1 MLSEADPGAVGTEL
15 TRVPG
20 RIRRDWFD
28 RYLEGP
34 ARFHPGT
41 PMPSIFSRGQPAS
54 LSSVLDG
61 DPRKQREALWS
72 YFALGKDAPS
82 PKPPPPMPVASP
94 ALGEPPLIAQI
105 PIRLPDG
112 KTVESISVLYAS
124 HDLIVYDVGSGA
136 FHSAYTGAEIL
147 RDAQG
152 RLRTFRIAGT
162 PVGDGFHADP
172 PLRMTGPDKPEAP
185 TEHTFLGYDRLPD
198 GVRIRWQLHF
208 SSGRVEMTETLRL
221 VADQERRLLREFRG
235 TGIPAS
241 RSLEVRSRAPR
252 ALAVDV
258 TASIGAVKSTTTDGV
273 LRASLSANKEGV
285 VAAVLRYKL
294 AAPASP
300 PKIERSLR
308 AETEKIDGVLERPGY
323 RAIVY
328 PRPKTISGEDR
339 IMPSALAVDPK
350 DGRVFVASMKT
361 GELFVLRD
369 PTGDGRKARF
379 DNYTRGLFQEAYSML
394 AEPDALYVLHR
405 RNLTRLVDGDGDGVA
420 DRFDRVAALPHGI
433 ADTYDYGYGLVRDK
447 SGGFVFSFAP
457 YANTQLPGSGGAVR
471 LAPGYKQ
478 REIAFGFRNP
488 IGWCSGPRGDIFF
501 TDNQGEWVATNKLC
515 HLVEG
520 RYYGFPNP
528 AQPQHTKKP
537 AGRTAVWIPYG
548 WAKSINGVAYDGS
561 GGKFGPFAGQ
571 FFLAEL
577 MFGGALLR
585 ADVEKVNG
593 EYQGVCFP
601 FWGRGLLGPLTLAF
615 DPRGRLWVG
624 GITEPGWMAQ
634 PDRGALFRIDFT
646 GLGPFEI
653 QTIRVLPR
661 GFRIVFTAPVAPAT
675 AREAASYRIEHY
687 RYEYTGA
694 YGSPELDRSRLAIE
708 GVELSSDGLSV
719 DLITAP
725 LVKGR
730 VYLIQAGGVRS
741 AKEEKLVH
749 PAGAYTLNEI
759 PSERR

>member
-1 MLSEADPGAVGTEL
+1 MLSEADPGAAGTEL

-41 PMPSIFSRGQPAS
+41 PMPSIFGKGQPAS

-61 DPRKQREALWS
+61 DPCKQKDALWS

-105 PIRLPDG
+105 PIRLLDG
-112 KTVESISVLYAS
+112 KTVESICVLYDS

-136 FHSAYTGAEIL
+136 LHSAYIGAQIL

-185 TEHTFLGYDRLPD
+185 TERTFLGYDRLPD

-252 ALAVDV
+252 ALAVDI

-294 AAPASP
+294 AAPGSP
-300 PKIERSLR
+300 AKIERSLR
-308 AETEKIDGVLERPGY
+308 AEAEKIDGELERPGY
-323 RAIVY
+323 RTIAY
-328 PRPKTISGEDR
+328 PRPKTNSGEDR
-339 IMPSALAVDPK
+339 VMPSALAVNPK

-405 RNLTRLVDGDGDGVA
+405 RNLTRIVDGDGDGVA

-447 SGGFVFSFAP
+447 AAASSSAS
-457 YANTQLPGSGGAVR
+457 LPT
-471 LAPGYKQ
+471 P
-478 REIAFGFRNP
+478 
-488 IGWCSGPRGDIFF
+488 
-501 TDNQGEWVATNKLC
+501 T
-515 HLVEG
+515 
-520 RYYGFPNP
+520 PNCP
-528 AQPQHTKKP
+528 
-537 AGRTAVWIPYG
+537 
-548 WAKSINGVAYDGS
+548 
-561 GGKFGPFAGQ
+561 
-571 FFLAEL
+571 
-577 MFGGALLR
+577 
-585 ADVEKVNG
+585 
-593 EYQGVCFP
+593 
-601 FWGRGLLGPLTLAF
+601 
-615 DPRGRLWVG
+615 
-624 GITEPGWMAQ
+624 
-634 PDRGALFRIDFT
+634 
-646 GLGPFEI
+646 
-653 QTIRVLPR
+653 
-661 GFRIVFTAPVAPAT
+661 APAAPCGWRPT
-675 AREAASYRIEHY
+675 I
-687 RYEYTGA
+687 
-694 YGSPELDRSRLAIE
+694 SR
-708 GVELSSDGLSV
+708 
-719 DLITAP
+719 
-725 LVKGR
+725 K
-730 VYLIQAGGVRS
+730 
-741 AKEEKLVH
+741 K
-749 PAGAYTLNEI
+749 
-759 PSERR
+759 